1 MSTVTAEQFLLVGG
15 IILLALILLG
25 IGVIGALRS
34 RNPDP
39 AVHKAVTSDKPA
51 PEWLKGLA
59 DTASKTIT
67 RAPGSANLPADALV
81 VMRDA
86 ASGGW
91 MIEINS
97 VRYTNLKDIHDDRTA
112 SKVLEALAGLQELAG
127 LKRPAAMPSAPP
139 ALARSDI
146 PPAGQSKPNVEPAV
160 AAALQAGNS
169 SSPVHPAPPNSML
182 DQIEKILQRN
192 LMRQPELSRRK
203 IHVGAARD
211 GSLLIE
217 VDQQFYQ
224 AVGDVPEPAVRN
236 IIQVSIQEW
245 ERSA

>member
-1 MSTVTAEQFLLVGG
+1 
-15 IILLALILLG
+15 
-25 IGVIGALRS
+25 
-34 RNPDP
+34 
-39 AVHKAVTSDKPA
+39 
-51 PEWLKGLA
+51 
-59 DTASKTIT
+59 
-67 RAPGSANLPADALV
+67 
-81 VMRDA
+81 
-86 ASGGW
+86 

-112 SKVLEALAGLQELAG
+112 SKVLEALSGLQELAG
-127 LKRPAAMPSAPP
+127 LKLPAAMPPAPL
-139 ALARSDI
+139 ALAHSDI

-160 AAALQAGNS
+160 AAALQAGSS
-169 SSPVHPAPPNSML
+169 SSPAHPAPPNSML

-192 LMRQPELSRRK
+192 LMRQSDLSNRK

-224 AVGDVPEPAVRN
+224 AVGDVPEPAVRD

-245 ERSA
+245 ERST